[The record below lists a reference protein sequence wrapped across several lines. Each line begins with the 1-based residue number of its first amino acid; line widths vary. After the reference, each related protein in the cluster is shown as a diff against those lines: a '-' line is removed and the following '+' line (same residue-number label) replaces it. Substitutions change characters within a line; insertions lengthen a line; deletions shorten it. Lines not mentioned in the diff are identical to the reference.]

1 MTEKKE
7 MRKKILEEEMKK
19 NLFRRNSKKR
29 RKSLSIK
36 KGKGVK
42 NDYNV

>member
-1 MTEKKE
+1 MSNKRDLRNKF
-7 MRKKILEEEMKK
+7 LEEEMKK
-19 NLFRRNSKKR
+19 NLFRRNSQKNKK
-29 RKSLSIK
+29 KTSNK

>member
-1 MTEKKE
+1 

-19 NLFRRNSKKR
+19 NLFRRNSKKEE
-29 RKSLSIK
+29 KFEHK

>member
-1 MTEKKE
+1 MAEKKE

-19 NLFRRNSKKR
+19 NLLRRNSKQI
-29 RKSLSIK
+29 RKNLSIK
-36 KGKGVK
+36 KVKGVK